1 MSQQIP
7 GETRQGV
14 FFALGA
20 FMIWGLNPIFFKW
33 VQEVPVYEILA
44 HRIVWMVL
52 ILFVL
57 MVLTRRTEQLKPFIT
72 DKRMVGMLFITAL
85 LVSTNWFVFTWAVT
99 HDRVL
104 HTSMGY
110 FINPLV
116 NVFLGMLFLRE
127 RLRRWQ
133 AVSVTLA
140 FCGVAYMIIARGTL
154 PWISLALPLSFGMY
168 GLLRKKID
176 IDAYSGLL
184 IEGMTLV
191 PISLG
196 YLIYLYSNE
205 SMMFMQEGLKLK
217 FLLPFCGV
225 VSLVPLM
232 LFTAGVR
239 RIPYST
245 IGILQ
250 YTAPTLSFLSS
261 IFLFREDLD
270 PVQFAAFI
278 FIWISLLIFSVEGI
292 IHNRKVVTEV
302 IDPIE
307 EVSET

>member
-1 MSQQIP
+1 
-7 GETRQGV
+7 
-14 FFALGA
+14 
-20 FMIWGLNPIFFKW
+20 MIWGLNPIFFKW
-33 VQEVPVYEILA
+33 VQHVPVYEILA
-44 HRIVWMVL
+44 HRIVWMVT

-57 MVLTRRTEQLKPFIT
+57 MLLTRRTAHLKPFIT
-72 DKRMVGMLFITAL
+72 NPRMVGMMFITAL

-140 FCGVAYMIIARGTL
+140 FCGVAYMIIARATL
-154 PWISLALPLSFGMY
+154 PWISLALPFSFGIY
-168 GLLRKKID
+168 GLLRKKIA
-176 IDAYSGLL
+176 IDAYNGLMM
-184 IEGMTLV
+184 EGLTMLPFCV
-191 PISLG
+191 G
-196 YLIYLYSNE
+196 YLVFLHTQDNL
-205 SMMFMQEGLKLK
+205 MFVQEGLKSK
-217 FLLPFCGV
+217 VLLAFCGV

-245 IGILQ
+245 VGIMQ
-250 YTAPTLSFLSS
+250 YTAPSMTFLFS
-261 IFLFREDLD
+261 IFLFKEDLD
-270 PVQFAAFI
+270 PIQLVAFI
-278 FIWISLLIFSVEGI
+278 FIWISLVIFTVEGI
-292 IHNRKVVTEV
+292 FHN
-302 IDPIE
+302 
-307 EVSET
+307 